1 MRSYITVFNKQKHTE
16 QTTLIATVLRSY
28 GDDVVVN
35 MLEAAKKVQVRPR
48 TPESRVRAHEALD
61 ANGAGRRV
69 HGAEAQH
76 GRGEDV
82 QLCAAQRVGNIVDEF
97 NTLNPDKKTNLI
109 AAITKNYGDAGAVTL
124 LEAAKKVPA
133 SAVTATRLQRE
144 QLKYWLSIRKN
155 QVKCSERSSSTRRET
170 SSWRALSSACG

>member
-1 MRSYITVFNKQKHTE
+1 MKRWMQMEPDDEFTALKLNTAGEKMFN
-16 QTTLIATVLRSY
+16 S
-28 GDDVVVN
+28 
-35 MLEAAKKVQVRPR
+35 
-48 TPESRVRAHEALD
+48 
-61 ANGAGRRV
+61 
-69 HGAEAQH
+69 AQ
-76 GRGEDV
+76 
-82 QLCAAQRVGNIVDEF
+82 LNAWGNIVDEF